1 VTGAPDSDSRPRAG
15 VTGASGYLGGRI
27 ASRLAQAGWEVVGL
41 GRRPSGLE
49 GVSDAEFR
57 LGEPVRPEA
66 LAGLDAL
73 VHCAWDFGQRSW
85 DDIDEVNVQGT
96 RALFDAAGDAGV
108 GRLIHISTV
117 SASGVPRSM
126 YGRAKRAT
134 ETAALERGGTVV
146 RPGLLY
152 GGEPG
157 GMVGML
163 ATLVRALPVVPVLVG
178 PDRPLFLA
186 HEDDVTA
193 LVAMVADG
201 TEDGADQ
208 PLVAAS
214 RDPHTFREVLGA
226 IADAE
231 GRRRAYVRVPWRT
244 AYLPLRAAELLRV
257 PLPMR
262 SDSAL
267 SIATLDPD
275 PFASGAHPARASFR
289 PFDPA
294 ALLGGSAGDS

>member
-1 VTGAPDSDSRPRAG
+1 MTGGIGNDSRPKAG
-15 VTGASGYLGGRI
+15 VTGASGYLGGKI
-27 ASRLAQAGWEVVGL
+27 ARRLSTDGWDVVGL
-41 GRRPSGLE
+41 GRRPAGIE
-49 GVSDAEFR
+49 GAADAAFR
-57 LGEPVRPEA
+57 LGDPVDPGA

-85 DDIDEVNVQGT
+85 KGMEEVNVRGS
-96 RALFDAAGDAGV
+96 RRLFEAAREAGV

-126 YGRAKRAT
+126 YGRAKLFT
-134 ETAALERGGTVV
+134 EGAALERGGTVV

-163 ATLVRALPVVPVLVG
+163 TSLVRALPVVPVLVG

-193 LVAMVADG
+193 LVGKVAG
-201 TEDGADQ
+201 GAETSPG

-214 RDPHTFREVLGA
+214 SDPHTLREVLGA
-226 IADAE
+226 IAESE
-231 GRRRAYVRVPWRT
+231 GRRRLFVRVPWRA
-244 AYLPLRAAELLRV
+244 AYLPLRAAEAIRL
-257 PLPMR
+257 PLPIR

-275 PFASGAHPARASFR
+275 PFAWGTTPSSVPFR
-289 PFDPA
+289 PFDATGLIPAGPA
-294 ALLGGSAGDS
+294 A